1 MTGEDDADRGGRP
14 DRRVLGRCALLLS
27 LLLAGLL
34 TGCASPIDGARG
46 FPPFFERGPASST
59 DLDGQGPE
67 FARSSD
73 PGRVTRIWPLYSH
86 TESPNRTTTR
96 VLHPIFKHEVTPE
109 ETQTWLLPLYLRT
122 LREHGGPGRVDR
134 HTLLLPFLWGRDHE
148 LGSYFGVFPIGGS
161 ITGLLGLD
169 RIEFVLFPLYTRTR
183 DRDRVAHHVL
193 FPLIHW
199 TSGTRLQ
206 GWRVFPFHSHYEGYT
221 SDGEPR
227 FRSSSWLWPLIHRHE
242 ADLNTDQP
250 TLTRWVFPLYGTIES
265 ERLRRWS
272 VLWPLFSKDVYP
284 GRGWTSV
291 AVFPLLRLSWQG
303 EELAQFDLFPL
314 YGHKHTEDFRRTFIL
329 WPLLGAEEQ
338 LYHANATRRSRWFFP
353 FYRHTEKEAL
363 REGRDGTTRT
373 EITESKT
380 RIWPLYRHVLHKDGR
395 REWSLL
401 DPLPF
406 PDPPG
411 FDAFYSRLWRI
422 YRAVEDPAE
431 QRQAWEALWGLAHGQ
446 STPDERSWSIL
457 GGLIARTVRS
467 GEGDAEDETTWRLLF
482 LPF

>member
-193 FPLIHW
+193 FP
-199 TSGTRLQ
+199 
-206 GWRVFPFHSHYEGYT
+206 
-221 SDGEPR
+221 
-227 FRSSSWLWPLIHRHE
+227 
-242 ADLNTDQP
+242 
-250 TLTRWVFPLYGTIES
+250 
-265 ERLRRWS
+265 
-272 VLWPLFSKDVYP
+272 
-284 GRGWTSV
+284 
-291 AVFPLLRLSWQG
+291 
-303 EELAQFDLFPL
+303 
-314 YGHKHTEDFRRTFIL
+314 
-329 WPLLGAEEQ
+329 
-338 LYHANATRRSRWFFP
+338 
-353 FYRHTEKEAL
+353 
-363 REGRDGTTRT
+363 
-373 EITESKT
+373 
-380 RIWPLYRHVLHKDGR
+380 
-395 REWSLL
+395 
-401 DPLPF
+401 
-406 PDPPG
+406 
-411 FDAFYSRLWRI
+411 
-422 YRAVEDPAE
+422 
-431 QRQAWEALWGLAHGQ
+431 
-446 STPDERSWSIL
+446 
-457 GGLIARTVRS
+457 
-467 GEGDAEDETTWRLLF
+467 
-482 LPF
+482 